1 MIGLAEWLR
10 RRAVRGP
17 DSPALTCDET
27 TWTYRQL
34 QDQVELLS
42 SVLASC
48 GVGEGD
54 RVAYLGFNDPMFLVA
69 LFATARIGAIF
80 VPLNFRLTGAE
91 LQFVIDDAGVHTLL
105 AGEEHRNIIDTI
117 KPSLCCERYFAVDGA
132 ADGWE
137 SVVEPM
143 ATAVPQ
149 PAADVD
155 AASVAAIVYT
165 SGTTDHPKGAM
176 LTHANFWAN
185 NVNTHLVFDVVST
198 DVVLNNAPLFHVGGT
213 LRGDAAGT
221 CRRRPRHP
229 SAGVRSSR
237 HDGGIR
243 ETPCHRRFRGAGNAP
258 VHEPARSIRAG

>member
-48 GVGEGD
+48 GVGAGD

-91 LQFVIDDAGVHTLL
+91 LQFVKHSS
-105 AGEEHRNIIDTI
+105 R
-117 KPSLCCERYFAVDGA
+117 P
-132 ADGWE
+132 
-137 SVVEPM
+137 
-143 ATAVPQ
+143 
-149 PAADVD
+149 
-155 AASVAAIVYT
+155 
-165 SGTTDHPKGAM
+165 
-176 LTHANFWAN
+176 
-185 NVNTHLVFDVVST
+185 
-198 DVVLNNAPLFHVGGT
+198 
-213 LRGDAAGT
+213 T
-221 CRRRPRHP
+221 CRACGSSP
-229 SAGVRSSR
+229 SAGRRCPSR
-237 HDGGIR
+237 
-243 ETPCHRRFRGAGNAP
+243 C
-258 VHEPARSIRAG
+258 